1 MVYGEKI
8 WILLKY
14 FGYYMW
20 NKYHSPEFFWHDFI
34 LHFTTMFLTEVFNS
48 QPKYRNWYNIRGN
61 PSTNQ
66 SYGFPSSHV
75 QMWELDHKGWELK
88 TWSFWTVGLEK
99 TLESPLDNKKIKRV
113 NPKANQ
119 LWTVIGRT
127 DAEAE
132 APTLWPPNAKSWLTG
147 KAPDAGE
154 DWGQEEKGVTE
165 DEMVGWHHWLNGCKF

>member
-8 WILLKY
+8 WIVLKY
-14 FGYYMW
+14 FGYYMG
-20 NKYHSPEFFWHDFI
+20 NKYHSPELFWHDFI
-34 LHFTTMFLTEVFNS
+34 LHFTTMLLTEVFNT
-48 QPKYRNWYNIRGN
+48 QPKYRNWYSIRGK

-75 QMWELDHKGWELK
+75 QMWELDHKGWELRPDPFEL
-88 TWSFWTVGLEK
+88 WGWRRLLRVPWTTRRSNESILKQINSEQSLE
-99 TLESPLDNKKIKRV
+99 
-113 NPKANQ
+113 
-119 LWTVIGRT
+119 GH
-127 DAEAE
+127 AEAE

-154 DWGQEEKGVTE
+154 DWGQEEKGMTE